1 LFSCCIIYDM
11 HRYFSD
17 DISVSCKNVTGTV
30 RKEVTLT
37 CSVSL
42 KCSIRCIT
50 LYKFLYPERY
60 NDPTICREVFPPG
73 SCEQRN
79 SFTCR
84 FTPTT
89 VMMDQFRFF
98 IQPVCG
104 GKTTQFTVN
113 ITGTVFNTAI
123 IQ

>member
-1 LFSCCIIYDM
+1 
-11 HRYFSD
+11 
-17 DISVSCKNVTGTV
+17 VSE
-30 RKEVTLT
+30 EVTFN

-42 KCSIRCIT
+42 KKSECCII
-50 LYKFLYPERY
+50 LYKFQYPEKY
-60 NDPTICREVFPPG
+60 NDSTICKEVFSQD

-89 VMMDQFRFF
+89 VMMGQFRFF
-98 IQPVCG
+98 IQTECG
-104 GKTTQFTVN
+104 NKITEFSVD

-123 IQ
+123 YNSIYVCKCTSIFSLVV